1 MMRAGATLAV
11 LLATACAA
19 PPPPPKGLTSEI
31 SADLARTGERKPP
44 ARPDSLE
51 RALLPPVQMGMPS
64 VSGLQLE
71 QRFDLSVA
79 NAPAAQVFM
88 SIVSGTRYSMLVHPE
103 VSGAISV
110 NLKDVTVEEAL
121 SAIRDLYGYDFK
133 LEGNR
138 VFVQPAGLQT
148 RLFQVS
154 YLPSQRRGMTE
165 VRVQSGA
172 VTDATTGTTA
182 TPGTSTT
189 TTGAS
194 TQRSLESARV
204 RTDHQS
210 DFWVDLRSALLTIV
224 GTGAGRSVVVSP
236 QSGVVVVRALPV
248 ELRAVE
254 NYLTATRLSVER
266 QVMLEA
272 KIVEVTLSETY
283 RSGINWAIF
292 GSSGSGSG
300 TVGQLTTGST
310 ATALAARGAALSGDG
325 IIADTAG
332 RSIAA
337 GAAAFARDNPAG
349 AVFGLAL
356 QTNSFAALLTFLESQ
371 GNVQVLSSPR
381 LATIN
386 NQKAVLKVGTD
397 EFFVTNVS
405 TTNTTTGV
413 STQNT
418 PTVTVQPFFSGIV
431 LDVTPQIDIAGN
443 IILHIHPSVSEVTE
457 SIRVINLGSQIDEIR
472 LPLAKSQVNETDTIV
487 RVADGNIV
495 AIGGLMSVDVRDFRG
510 GIPGIPESGFAGTL
524 LRNTQRSTVKKE
536 LVILL
541 KPTVIQSDRQWEQD
555 LQQTR
560 GRYEA
565 MTPPPRDAKR

>member
-1 MMRAGATLAV
+1 MRLGAALAL

-19 PPPPPKGLTSEI
+19 PPPPKGLNPEI
-31 SADLARTGERKPP
+31 SAELARTGERKQP

-51 RALLPPVQMGMPS
+51 RALLPPMQMGMPS
-64 VSGLQLE
+64 VQGLQLE
-71 QRFDLSVA
+71 QRFDLAVTS
-79 NAPAAQVFM
+79 APAAQVFM

-103 VSGAISV
+103 VSGVISV
-110 NLKDVTVEEAL
+110 NLKDVTVDEAL
-121 SAIRDLYGYDFK
+121 SAIRDLYGYDYK

-138 VFVQPAGLQT
+138 IFVQAAGLQT

-154 YLPSQRRGMTE
+154 YLTSQRRGTSE

-172 VTDATTGTTA
+172 VTDATTGTTG
-182 TPGTSTT
+182 TPGTQTT

-204 RTDHQS
+204 RTEQQS
-210 DFWVDLRSALLTIV
+210 DFWVDLRAALLTIV
-224 GTGAGRSVVVSP
+224 GTGPGRSVVVSP
-236 QSGVVVVRALPV
+236 QSGVVVIRALPA

-254 NYLTATRLSVER
+254 NYLTATRVSVER

-272 KIVEVTLSETY
+272 KIVEVTLSDTY
-283 RSGINWAIF
+283 RAGINWAIF
-292 GSSGSGSG
+292 HNSGSGNG
-300 TVGQLTTGST
+300 AFGQLTTGTT
-310 ATALAARGAALSGDG
+310 ATALAARGGAISGDG

-356 QTNSFAALLTFLESQ
+356 QTSSFAALLTFLESQ
-371 GNVQVLSSPR
+371 GDVQVLSSPR

-405 TTNTTTGV
+405 TTSTTTGV

-431 LDVTPQIDIAGN
+431 LDVTPQIDVGGN
-443 IILHIHPSVSEVTE
+443 IILHIHPAVSEVTE
-457 SIRVINLGSQIDEIR
+457 SVRVINLGSQIEEIR

-495 AIGGLMSVDVRDFRG
+495 AIGGLMSVDIRDFRG
-510 GIPGIPESGFAGTL
+510 GIPGVQEGGVAGAL
-524 LRNTQRSTVKKE
+524 LRNTNRTMVKKE

-541 KPTVIQSDRQWEQD
+541 KPTVIQSDRQWERD
-555 LQQTR
+555 LQETR
-560 GRYEA
+560 GRLDA
-565 MTPPPRDAKR
+565 MHPPQQRSTR